1 MNPELGTIMTERLT
15 RQIRFLI
22 ELDKLKSVLRR
33 TKPVGSERYEDSAEH
48 SWHLAMMA
56 LLLAEYADETVDL
69 SRVVRMVLIH
79 DIVEIDAGDTFL
91 YDHAARLSKQAVEA
105 TAATR
110 LFGLLPADQ
119 AAAFLVLWQEFEAR
133 QSADARFA
141 YALDRLMPLL
151 QNYHNAGQT
160 WQENNI
166 HKAQVWQA
174 NERIGDS
181 SQALWQLA
189 QQLITEAVEKGYLQA
204 EPSAARA

>member
-1 MNPELGTIMTERLT
+1 MTERLT
-15 RQIRFLI
+15 RQISFLI

-91 YDHAARLSKQAVEA
+91 YDQAARLHKQADEA

-119 AAAFLVLWQEFEAR
+119 ATTFLVLWQEFEAR

-181 SQALWQLA
+181 SQTLWQLA

-204 EPSAARA
+204 EPRVTRA